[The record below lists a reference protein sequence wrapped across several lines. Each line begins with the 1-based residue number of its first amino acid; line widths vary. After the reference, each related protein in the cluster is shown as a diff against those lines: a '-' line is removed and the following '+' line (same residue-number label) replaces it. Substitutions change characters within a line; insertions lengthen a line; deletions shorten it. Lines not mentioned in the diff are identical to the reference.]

1 MDRIQWIELIRA
13 QRITFLILVFFYGKS
28 IWVIILFLDSDFTI
42 FLLMVP
48 PKILIAY
55 INLSR
60 SSVVDYNDNNNIK
73 SKAQVLSDI
82 HRFYSFSIAL
92 LIVWPDGFGMSA
104 DEIGLKKNQLS
115 VST

>member
-1 MDRIQWIELIRA
+1 M
-13 QRITFLILVFFYGKS
+13 
-28 IWVIILFLDSDFTI
+28 IILFLDSDFTI

-73 SKAQVLSDI
+73 STAQVLSDI
-82 HRFYSFSIAL
+82 RRFYSFSIAL
-92 LIVWPDGFGMSA
+92 LIVCPDGFVFRYVGRR
-104 DEIGLKKNQLS
+104 DRIEKES
-115 VST
+115 VVGFDLIARGNR